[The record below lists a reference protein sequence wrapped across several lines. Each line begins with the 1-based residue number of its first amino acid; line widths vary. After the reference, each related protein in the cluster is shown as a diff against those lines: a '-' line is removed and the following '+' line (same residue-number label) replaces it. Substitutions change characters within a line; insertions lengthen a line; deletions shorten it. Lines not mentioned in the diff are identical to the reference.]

1 MNDADAILHAA
12 EDVVTILRQHRVDAV
27 VIGAVAL
34 AAFHY
39 VRYTEDVDLGVN
51 ADLPTLRAVAD
62 SLRRGGYAVELRE
75 PDATD
80 PLGGVMDV
88 SGPFGLVQVVSFAG
102 RFPAVVDDAVR
113 LSSAVVRVGSPLR
126 LVPFPQLIALKLY
139 AGGFKSKAD
148 IVELLARNPDFDL
161 DEVRRTC
168 ARYRLAGLDE
178 LIEESGSRGQGLFLD

>member
-1 MNDADAILHAA
+1 MPSFTLPRR
-12 EDVVTILRQHRVDAV
+12 VVTILRQHRVDAV

-62 SLRRGGYAVELRE
+62 SLRCAGYEVALRE

-88 SGPFGLVQVVSFAG
+88 SGPFGLVLVVSFAG
-102 RFPAVVDDAVR
+102 RA
-113 LSSAVVRVGSPLR
+113 SA
-126 LVPFPQLIALKLY
+126 
-139 AGGFKSKAD
+139 
-148 IVELLARNPDFDL
+148 IVWRASTN
-161 DEVRRTC
+161 
-168 ARYRLAGLDE
+168 
-178 LIEESGSRGQGLFLD
+178 

>member
-1 MNDADAILHAA
+1 MSDADAILHAA
-12 EDVVTILRQHRVDAV
+12 EEVVTILRQHRVDAV

-51 ADLPTLRAVAD
+51 ADIPTLRAVAD
-62 SLRRGGYAVELRE
+62 SLRRAGYEVALRE

-80 PLGGVMDV
+80 SLGGVMDV

-102 RFPAVVDDAVR
+102 RFPAVVNDAVR
-113 LSSAVVRVGSPLR
+113 LSSATVRAGSPLR

-139 AGGFKSKAD
+139 AGGHKSKAD
-148 IVELLARNPDFDL
+148 IVELLARNPDCDL
-161 DEVRRTC
+161 AEVRRTC
-168 ARYRLAGLDE
+168 VRYRLPGLDE
-178 LIEESGSRGQGLFLD
+178 LIEESGIPDAPA